1 MDKKQENS
9 DLLYNN
15 SNFIKLS
22 ITDDEFN
29 ELRTDTK
36 YKHLQKF
43 FNKIIEFRRVKPK
56 IVGTKKRKFFMDNA
70 PGKLFNE

>member
-56 IVGTKKRKFFMDNA
+56 TVGTKKRNFFMDNA
-70 PGKLFNE
+70 PCKLFNE

>member
-56 IVGTKKRKFFMDNA
+56 TVGTKKRKIFMDNA
-70 PGKLFNE
+70 PCKLFNE